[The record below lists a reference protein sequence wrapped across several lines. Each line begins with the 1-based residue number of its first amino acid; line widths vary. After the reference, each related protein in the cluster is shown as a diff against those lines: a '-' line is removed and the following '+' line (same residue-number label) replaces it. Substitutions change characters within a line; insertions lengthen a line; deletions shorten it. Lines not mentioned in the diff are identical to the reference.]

1 MNCISIVIPIYNEKE
16 NILIVLEKIIKSLKK
31 IKFEILIV
39 DDHSND
45 GAFESYSKVFK
56 NEKRIKYIIRK
67 EKKRDLSKSCQ
78 VGFDKSKYN
87 TILVMDGD
95 LQHDPIYIKKL
106 HKILIKT
113 KSDLVIGVRDFKKEK
128 LKILDHNLFRLFF
141 SRLLIVIIN
150 IFLGYKTADPMSGYF
165 IFKKDIYLKSKKLL
179 FLKGYKILADLLYNS
194 KDKII
199 IKDYVID
206 FNKRLSGSS
215 KMSCKV
221 LFALA
226 EFIFITY
233 FRNINLKQCII
244 KKNKN

>member
-45 GAFESYSKVFK
+45 GTFESYLKVFK

-67 EKKRDLSKSCQ
+67 VKKRDLSKSCQ

-106 HKILIKT
+106 HKTLIKT

-150 IFLGYKTADPMSGYF
+150 IFLGYKTTDPMSGYF
-165 IFKKDIYLKSKKLL
+165 IFKKDIYLKSKKFL

-215 KMSCKV
+215 KMSYKV
-221 LFALA
+221 LFALT

-233 FRNINLKQCII
+233 FKKIYLKQCII
-244 KKNKN
+244 KKIKN